1 MSIEGSNRPF
11 DLFRVHSAYRM
22 ISPQFDWFPE
32 LPSLTATIPQPT
44 LPWPH
49 ESIRDSIP
57 LSGGEKWENSANLP
71 QSNIEFRTPN
81 TTMCGIAGIAS
92 IDGTRVPSEGDVR
105 RMLQNLHHRGPDG
118 DGVYRD
124 PIDRAVLGHTRLSI
138 IDLEGGAQP
147 MHNEDRTVWVSFN
160 GEIFNYPELRSELI
174 SLGHV
179 FYTQS
184 DTEVLV
190 HAYEEFGDEFVD
202 HLNGQFAIALWD
214 ERRARLTLVRD
225 RFGILPL
232 FYVVCGNRLA
242 FSSEVKALL
251 PLLTNPPKLS
261 PEAIDEIFTFWS
273 PTGSRTVFEGVSQV
287 PAGHRLILA
296 NGHHAVSKYWD
307 WDFPTTRDLQ
317 HDLQEAELIRQLYAL
332 LADAT
337 RIRLRADV
345 PVGAYLS
352 GGLDSSSLVALIRRH
367 SSSPLRTFSIGFE
380 DPGLDESRYQ
390 QALIQYMGVDHSS
403 IKCQNHEIAEEF
415 PDAIRHIEAPI
426 LRTAP
431 VPMKQLSRLVRESG
445 YKVVLTGEGADEA
458 LGGYDIFK
466 EAKIREFWAR
476 FKDSRFRPLLLKALY
491 PYLETS
497 GASAQAYLRNY
508 YGIGLAEPAQ
518 RGFSHLT
525 RWFTTAQ
532 CKTFFSDHF
541 MSSVGKGAVERF
553 LDSLPSS
560 FDQWNLF
567 CKAQYLEAKTLLSNY
582 LLCSQGDRMLM
593 ANSVEGRFPFL
604 DHRVVEFA
612 NRLPPRFKMKAL
624 NEKYLL
630 KRAMTSLVPD
640 SVLSRHK
647 QPYRAPDIPAFFSGK
662 PLPYVDEML
671 SREKINDYGYFD
683 AKKVGFLVDKARR
696 GGSISYKDNMA
707 LVGVLS
713 TQLCH
718 FEFIENFAV
727 YSRKA

>member
-1 MSIEGSNRPF
+1 M
-11 DLFRVHSAYRM
+11 HS
-22 ISPQFDWFPE
+22 
-32 LPSLTATIPQPT
+32 
-44 LPWPH
+44 
-49 ESIRDSIP
+49 
-57 LSGGEKWENSANLP
+57 
-71 QSNIEFRTPN
+71 
-81 TTMCGIAGIAS
+81 
-92 IDGTRVPSEGDVR
+92 
-105 RMLQNLHHRGPDG
+105 MLANLHHRGPDG
-118 DGVYRD
+118 NGVYRD
-124 PIDRAVLGHTRLSI
+124 PFGRVVLGHTRLSI
-138 IDLEGGAQP
+138 IDLAGGAQP

-174 SLGHV
+174 SLGHT

-190 HAYEEFGDEFVD
+190 HAYEEFGDEFVER
-202 HLNGQFAIALWD
+202 LNGQFAIALWD
-214 ERRARLTLVRD
+214 ERRARLSLVRD

-232 FYVVCGNRLA
+232 FYAIVGDQLA
-242 FSSEVKALL
+242 FSSEIKALL
-251 PLLTNPPKLS
+251 PLLRQAPELS
-261 PEAIDEIFTFWS
+261 PVVVDEIFTFWS
-273 PTGSRTVFEGVSQV
+273 PTGPQTVFKGVSQV
-287 PAGHRLILA
+287 PAGHRLVLA
-296 NGHHAVSKYWD
+296 NGRYSVSKYWD
-307 WDFPTTRDLQ
+307 WEFPTEPEAY
-317 HDLQEAELIRQLYAL
+317 HDRPEAELVEQLYTL

-367 SSSPLRTFSIGFE
+367 SSAPLRTFSIGFD
-380 DPGLDESRYQ
+380 DPGLDESEFQ
-390 QALIQYMGVDHSS
+390 QALSDFMGVDHSS
-403 IKCQNHEIAEEF
+403 VKCLNHEIADEF
-415 PDAIRHIEAPI
+415 PDAIRHIETPI

-466 EAKIREFWAR
+466 EAKIRQFWGR
-476 FKDSRFRPLLLKALY
+476 FKDSEKRPLLLKALY

-497 GASAQAYLRNY
+497 GAQAQAYLRSF
-508 YGIGLAEPAQ
+508 YGIGLSEPAQ

-532 CKTFFSDHF
+532 CKTFFSKHLV
-541 MSSVGKGAVERF
+541 SSVGGNAAERF
-553 LDSLPSS
+553 LDTLPSG
-560 FDQWNLF
+560 FDQWHHF

-630 KRAMTSLVPD
+630 KRAMKSLLPE

-647 QPYRAPDIPAFFSGK
+647 QPYRAPDIPAFFSGRQF
-662 PLPYVDEML
+662 PYVDEML
-671 SREKINDYGYFD
+671 SKEKITDYGYFD
-683 AKKVGFLVDKARR
+683 AKKVGFLVDKVRR

-718 FEFIENFAV
+718 YEFIENFAS
-727 YSRKA
+727 YSRAN